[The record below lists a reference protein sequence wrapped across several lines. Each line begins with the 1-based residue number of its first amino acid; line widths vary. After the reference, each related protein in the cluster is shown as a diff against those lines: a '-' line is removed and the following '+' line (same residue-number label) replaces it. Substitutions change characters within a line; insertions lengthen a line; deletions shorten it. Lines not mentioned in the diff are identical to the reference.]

1 MLVDKAKMHDDLRLL
16 GVAVKKRWVI
26 PESFK
31 QTIVERLQRIVQG
44 QDDELALKAIGQAK
58 SLESQNQT
66 DEHKNLDEF
75 SSNLIKLAARLGID
89 VGAICN
95 RDEASGRAI
104 EADGGTD
111 AKDEG

>member
-16 GVAVKKRWVI
+16 GVAVKKRWDI

-44 QDDELALKAIGQAK
+44 Q
-58 SLESQNQT
+58 

-111 AKDEG
+111 SQDEG